1 MNSNAY
7 IRLSNNSNEKS
18 KKSDIN
24 KLINNVNNDNIKI
37 ENPKAKLIN
46 ALNNINDE
54 INVIIDSKDKLVIN
68 NHLNLD
74 CFIKPQSSMSS
85 NTVKSPE
92 KYINKN
98 NKKLSIV
105 YPSINKEEDFKR
117 FIKTENDDDKK
128 NIRKIN
134 KFINKVNDN
143 NIKTDPKLLMKY
155 INTSEGS
162 QISKSKNSENNI
174 NNKINKNIIKNIKY
188 INKPIE
194 ENDSISNIEIDQSKK
209 LILYNLNT
217 EDKILL
223 KDMESKKSLLITD
236 ISSLNKKSTTK
247 YNISITNFNKR
258 RLLEYYLY
266 LLNENEKQ
274 QNEVNN
280 LEKEIS
286 ELKANYFDMKKNE
299 LNKSKDKESE
309 ILTIN
314 DNKNISTLTIGKYG
328 PISRYQNDLNFFE
341 DLIIKM
347 NDEIKNT

>member
-37 ENPKAKLIN
+37 ENPKVKLIN

-174 NNKINKNIIKNIKY
+174 NNVKY

-194 ENDSISNIEIDQSKK
+194 ENDSITNIEIDQSKK

-217 EDKILL
+217 EDKVLL

-258 RLLEYYLY
+258 RLL
-266 LLNENEKQ
+266 
-274 QNEVNN
+274 
-280 LEKEIS
+280 
-286 ELKANYFDMKKNE
+286 
-299 LNKSKDKESE
+299 
-309 ILTIN
+309 
-314 DNKNISTLTIGKYG
+314 
-328 PISRYQNDLNFFE
+328 
-341 DLIIKM
+341 
-347 NDEIKNT
+347 

>member
-1 MNSNAY
+1 
-7 IRLSNNSNEKS
+7 
-18 KKSDIN
+18 
-24 KLINNVNNDNIKI
+24 
-37 ENPKAKLIN
+37 
-46 ALNNINDE
+46 
-54 INVIIDSKDKLVIN
+54 
-68 NHLNLD
+68 
-74 CFIKPQSSMSS
+74 
-85 NTVKSPE
+85 
-92 KYINKN
+92 
-98 NKKLSIV
+98 
-105 YPSINKEEDFKR
+105 
-117 FIKTENDDDKK
+117 
-128 NIRKIN
+128 
-134 KFINKVNDN
+134 
-143 NIKTDPKLLMKY
+143 
-155 INTSEGS
+155 
-162 QISKSKNSENNI
+162 
-174 NNKINKNIIKNIKY
+174 
-188 INKPIE
+188 
-194 ENDSISNIEIDQSKK
+194 
-209 LILYNLNT
+209 
-217 EDKILL
+217 
-223 KDMESKKSLLITD
+223 MESKKSLLITD